1 MNARELVAW
10 NLRRLRVAKGVS
22 VKQLAE
28 EAGIHFTFL
37 GRVERGTSN
46 SSIDALEKLC
56 GVLGVRLAD
65 LLRDPPKGETRPR
78 ALKPGRP
85 RKQ

>member
-22 VKQLAE
+22 AKQLAE

-37 GRVERGTSN
+37 GRIERGTSN
-46 SSIDALEKLC
+46 SSIDMLERLC

-65 LLRDPPKGETRPR
+65 LLREPPKGEAKPH